1 MTSLTYRICPQET
14 ISELALVLDGRVSK
28 IDDAILRSRE
38 VTPNSIRAV
47 QSVSNLFLGAYKG
60 GFDIK
65 LPDSNIAFVQSKS
78 RKYLNDKN
86 TKKDDDSS
94 RKSTLTDNCHTTQ
107 LDDAEAHTVHETI
120 YSTPNYQ

>member
-86 TKKDDDSS
+86 TNNLDDSS
-94 RKSTLTDNCHTTQ
+94 RKSDNCHTTQ